1 MKHLD
6 LIQLTDYIR
15 GATAEAQAAAMEA
28 HLASG
33 CQKCRLTADLLHKLA
48 AAARSDSQVQVPD
61 YALRCAR
68 AIFLLQQP
76 EKVQILPRIPARLL
90 YDSFREPL
98 PAGLR
103 TQQRLSRQTLYQ
115 AGDYSL
121 DLRLENERGS
131 SRVALV
137 GQIENRNHPE
147 KRVSNVPTASILD
160 STQIP
165 RSFGHGTMVAGI
177 IHLVAPTAQ
186 IMPLKAF
193 TADGSSNLFDILR
206 AIYFAVDHGAQVIN
220 MSFSFLDPSQELM
233 RAVNFASGR
242 GVICVSSTGNLGKET
257 LAFPAS
263 FQNVVGVASTN
274 NLDMRSTFSS
284 FGAALADMAAPGEG
298 IITTFPGKHYAAAW
312 GTSFSTPFV
321 SGAAALLVQVRPRIQ
336 PKDAFEA
343 LAHAKE
349 LDPGLGWGRLDLYNA
364 LFSRLKIL
372 PPGAPAPGGVPSAGN

>member
-15 GATAEAQAAAMEA
+15 EATAEAQAAAMEA

-147 KRVSNVPTASILD
+147 KRVSNVPVLLVSGKQIL
-160 STQIP
+160 
-165 RSFGHGTMVAGI
+165 
-177 IHLVAPTAQ
+177 
-186 IMPLKAF
+186 
-193 TADGSSNLFDILR
+193 
-206 AIYFAVDHGAQVIN
+206 AQVVSNSLGEFQMEYMPSKHLRLYVPVPQADKRNEGPIN
-220 MSFSFLDPSQELM
+220 HFARERQQGESATAKNTRRQ
-233 RAVNFASGR
+233 ASGR
-242 GVICVSSTGNLGKET
+242 RGN
-257 LAFPAS
+257 
-263 FQNVVGVASTN
+263 
-274 NLDMRSTFSS
+274 
-284 FGAALADMAAPGEG
+284 AARR
-298 IITTFPGKHYAAAW
+298 I
-312 GTSFSTPFV
+312 
-321 SGAAALLVQVRPRIQ
+321 ALESEQ
-336 PKDAFEA
+336 
-343 LAHAKE
+343 
-349 LDPGLGWGRLDLYNA
+349 
-364 LFSRLKIL
+364 
-372 PPGAPAPGGVPSAGN
+372 GNG